1 MGTDH
6 DIVEFNNIAHG
17 HAIAE
22 AAQIHFNP
30 VSDIVIART
39 VKGKLLGGCVYQGY
53 TGRSISIH
61 IASFTPRW
69 ISRDLLWLCFHYPF
83 VQLGC
88 EYIFGQ
94 VPAHNLKA
102 LAFDLKMGFKEV
114 ARIENVF
121 PEGDMI
127 VLRLHRDECRYLTPR
142 KRSL

>member
-1 MGTDH
+1 MDTDN
-6 DIVEFNNIAHG
+6 DVVEFNNIAHG

-22 AAQIHFNP
+22 EAGTHYNP
-30 VSDIVIART
+30 LCDIVIARS
-39 VKGKLLGGCVYQGY
+39 KRGRLLGGCVYQNY

-61 IASFTPRW
+61 IASFDPRW

-102 LAFDLKMGFKEV
+102 LAFDLKIGFKEV
-114 ARIENVF
+114 ARIEGVF
-121 PEGDMI
+121 PEGDL
-127 VLRLHRDECRYLTPR
+127 VVVRQHRDECRYLTPR
-142 KRSL
+142 KRS